1 MKGIELLN
9 ELNAEYLKVHEDYEW
24 NFWESYMGDKSKD
37 EDFIETKKKLENFKT
52 DKESSSKILEAYEAE
67 SNPDIKKR
75 LGCRKQF
82 FELYQMPEEL
92 KGLRDSIMELEQ
104 KIDSNRKTRET
115 GYKDPQ
121 TGEFVKMSIGV
132 MRSKMMTESDE
143 NMRKVYFR

>member
-67 SNPDIKKR
+67 SNPDIK
-75 LGCRKQF
+75 
-82 FELYQMPEEL
+82 
-92 KGLRDSIMELEQ
+92 
-104 KIDSNRKTRET
+104 
-115 GYKDPQ
+115 
-121 TGEFVKMSIGV
+121 
-132 MRSKMMTESDE
+132 
-143 NMRKVYFR
+143 